1 MHAYLVMVHKNINQV
16 KKLLELLDYYDNDIY
31 IHVDRKAK
39 KEIVE
44 CDFSVVCRHSK
55 VYQYSEIDVY
65 WGNVSQ
71 IKCELFLLEQAK
83 EHKQYQYYHLISGM
97 DLPLKT
103 QKEIHQFFDLNSG
116 KEFVNFSGEEKT
128 AGLYIEDRVRYYWAT
143 RWYGILR
150 IKYSQAIMRRLDLI
164 SVKLQKLL
172 GVNRLDKEKR
182 LYHGANWFSITDD
195 LVSELLRDKNLIF
208 KQYKASNCADEVF
221 IQTFIMENAKYW
233 ENLYIPKINNGFR
246 AILRDIDWKRGAPY
260 TWHKEDFEELV
271 NSDFLFARKFDE
283 NVDSEIIDMI
293 YDYIVGGS
301 ENDKN
306 ER

>member
-103 QKEIHQFFDLNSG
+103 QKEIHCSL
-116 KEFVNFSGEEKT
+116 
-128 AGLYIEDRVRYYWAT
+128 
-143 RWYGILR
+143 
-150 IKYSQAIMRRLDLI
+150 
-164 SVKLQKLL
+164 
-172 GVNRLDKEKR
+172 
-182 LYHGANWFSITDD
+182 
-195 LVSELLRDKNLIF
+195 
-208 KQYKASNCADEVF
+208 
-221 IQTFIMENAKYW
+221 
-233 ENLYIPKINNGFR
+233 
-246 AILRDIDWKRGAPY
+246 
-260 TWHKEDFEELV
+260 
-271 NSDFLFARKFDE
+271 
-283 NVDSEIIDMI
+283 
-293 YDYIVGGS
+293 
-301 ENDKN
+301 
-306 ER
+306 